1 MRELGRRGS
10 EERDEERGDTLA
22 RPPARIARSGVLLAC
37 LIGLGV
43 AAAACSGG
51 EGEDLSGAAGSMMP
65 DSSIGGIAWEDGDG
79 DGQQGGREAVLG
91 GIDVSLLQ
99 DGDGDGTC
107 ETRIGSVA
115 TGEDGSFLFEGV
127 GPGTYCLA
135 YGDVIGEAFDYEGGE
150 GAEQGL
156 GVRP

>member
-1 MRELGRRGS
+1 MRELGRWGS
-10 EERDEERGDTLA
+10 EERDEERGADLA

-43 AAAACSGG
+43 AAAACSVEDGG
-51 EGEDLSGAAGSMMP
+51 DMSGAAGSMMP

-79 DGQQGGREAVLG
+79 DGQQGDREAILG

-99 DGDGDGTC
+99 DGDGDGVC
-107 ETRIGSVA
+107 ETRVGSVA

-135 YGDVIGEAFDYEGGE
+135 YGDLIGEAFRYEGGE
-150 GAEQGL
+150 GVEQGL
-156 GVRP
+156 GVQP